1 MSEEQYLYKVDG
13 LTFETQEEYREYLA
27 SSEKYSNAYEPWTPE
42 LDDELWELVRSK
54 GVSELALSEL
64 ALHFQRRSGAIKSRL
79 SRLNL
84 EKGIIASKIIE
95 AIIKGYNPHTGE
107 IFEEDSMWSHPKI
120 ISDLQEWINED

>member
-42 LDDELWELVRSK
+42 LDDELKELVKSK
-54 GVSELALSEL
+54 GVSEL
-64 ALHFQRRSGAIKSRL
+64 ALHFQRRTGAIKNRL
-79 SRLNL
+79 SKLNL
-84 EKGIIASKIIE
+84 IKKPAMKIIASKIIE